1 MTQRDTKTLYRHDVT
16 LRVTGPDSLDVFL
29 DSLAIEHIA
38 KERST
43 TVMISGKNKVQVI
56 ASESIEPIEM
66 EEEE

>member
-1 MTQRDTKTLYRHDVT
+1 MTESKKLYRHDVT

-38 KERST
+38 KERNT